1 MEITMNEAVFGGF
14 SFPEHLS
21 PMQTWNG
28 WMVGHWP
35 FVTGIHKCMGTWLS
49 LIESINQINHLIRG
63 SILLYLADKFDKD
76 GKFFPKDWTPAA
88 CFGPWKVGSFFFLW
102 PADMSPS
109 TFFWVYHW
117 TQVGNDCP
125 TLDLLQICQSENWTM
140 ILRFVSATLF

>member
-49 LIESINQINHLIRG
+49 LIESINQINHLNRG

-76 GKFFPKDWTPAA
+76 GKFFPKDGTPAA
-88 CFGPWKVGSFFFLW
+88 CFGPWKVGSLFFVTSWYVSINFFLGV
-102 PADMSPS
+102 S
-109 TFFWVYHW
+109 
-117 TQVGNDCP
+117 
-125 TLDLLQICQSENWTM
+125 LDTSWEWLSNPGPFTNLSVWKLNL
-140 ILRFVSATLF
+140 LRFVSATLF